1 MDLRPYMNPSPY
13 TALMD
18 TCVTQ
23 VFEVFRTMGLRHLVV
38 LDNQGRALGLITRKD
53 LIEENLSRVLTRNNH
68 T

>member
-1 MDLRPYMNPSPY
+1 MNPSPY

-38 LDNQGRALGLITRKD
+38 LDDQGRALGIITRKD
-53 LIEENLSRVLTRNNH
+53 LIEENLKRIVKRINARQTGLCQ
-68 T
+68 